1 MPAARTATTENDATS
16 PIHREADVKYRRKKG
31 GIGRKHTHF
40 FVISRNFFEQVPVHG
55 PMRPDNAH
63 DLPTPRR
70 L

>member
-1 MPAARTATTENDATS
+1 M
-16 PIHREADVKYRRKKG
+16 G
-31 GIGRKHTHF
+31 GIGQETPHL